1 MSQIKKL
8 IYGKYKSIHN
18 NIFSYSNNSNN
29 FEIIEKQIEIIS
41 SHKIKHITNF
51 EIVDED
57 IFNIIK
63 ENNII
68 QTKNLL
74 KAKYVIKEGK
84 IFIYFNF
91 ENKNYY
97 EIRYINLDN
106 NFIIEYL
113 IEEMDSSYKDDIIN
127 LSYIIY
133 YMLKNIACDI

>member
-74 KAKYVIKEGK
+74 KAKYLIKEGK